1 MYNTVIY
8 FLYSSYILNKYLHK
22 ITTTFCFKHF
32 KDQLTNN
39 YICCINSTFLNQQ
52 KNSNQQK
59 DNTYNN
65 KITRTH

>member
-32 KDQLTNN
+32 KDQLTN
-39 YICCINSTFLNQQ
+39 QQ